1 MFFLDAQE
9 QYDVDDPFL
18 WKLKIWAFGVPSLYW
33 VFKSSEKK
41 RCPQHSVLR
50 HCDILIDQVGKPL
63 DHLDGQLIRKPSN
76 FYYIFLRFNRKSSLQ
91 WCCGGSAIGWG
102 RCCWMRGSATKVQL
116 IFVSFNNGSHFV
128 TLDLVL
134 SIGSTKGICN
144 IKMQLYNWLWISV
157 GLGQAP
163 KDSPGSLRKL
173 LKLHYQK

>member
-1 MFFLDAQE
+1 MIHSFRNWKFGPLEFLLYIECLSLQKRN
-9 QYDVDDPFL
+9 DVL
-18 WKLKIWAFGVPSLYW
+18 NN
-33 VFKSSEKK
+33 
-41 RCPQHSVLR
+41 QHSVLR

-102 RCCWMRGSATKVQL
+102 RCCWMRRRATKVQL

-128 TLDLVL
+128 TLDLVF